1 MAIDFRPANSAVYT
15 DSPPVTSAPFTMS
28 CWFKFLQW
36 QNTNEVMSLG
46 DKDSSGLE
54 HWLLRFFGGALSAPG
69 DESVEFRVSDLTTAV
84 ASSPVITAD
93 YNVWVHLAVVETSA
107 VNHRAFINGVGGTPS
122 TSNKSPDNTDR
133 FTIGNSYGFNQKC
146 YGAVA
151 EAGLWNVALSSSD
164 INDLAKGKRPSAFPG
179 GLVAYLKLGDDFW
192 DEISQ
197 NYYNSN
203 GSPVVHNDDPPMI
216 DDSFV
221 SKTHLG
227 ISI

>member
-1 MAIDFRPANSAVYT
+1 MAYDFRPVNSAVYT
-15 DSPPVTSAPFTMS
+15 DSPPVTSAPFTFS

-54 HWLLRFFGGALSAPG
+54 HWLLRFFGGSSGSPG
-69 DESVEFRVSDLTTAV
+69 DERVEFRVSDLTTTV
-84 ASSPVITAD
+84 AYSPEITVD
-93 YNVWVHLAVVETSA
+93 FGEWTHLAVVETSA
-107 VNHRAFINGVGGTPS
+107 VNHRAFINGTGGTPS

-133 FTIGNSYGFNQKC
+133 FAIGNTIGLTQKC

-151 EAGLWNVALSSSD
+151 EVGVWNVALDAAD
-164 INDLAKGKRPSAFPG
+164 IEQLSKGKRPSEFPG

-197 NYYNSN
+197 NYYNSS
-203 GSPVVHNDDPPMI
+203 GTPTHHDDDPPML
-216 DDSFV
+216 DNVTS
-221 SKTHLG
+221 SKFTLG
-227 ISI
+227 INL